1 MEKLRIE
8 HQTFSAER
16 APYHTVDAVIED
28 CRVAGE
34 EDGES
39 FLKESRNIEVRRCFM
54 DLRYPLWHVEGL
66 YLGESE
72 MTPNC
77 RAALWYDS
85 GVTIE
90 RCKMD
95 GIKALRECR
104 GVKLADTEAHSP
116 EFGWRCRD
124 LTAKNCTVVS
134 DYAFLGSERLRF
146 SDLDFT
152 GKYAFQYCRD
162 LVIRGSVLKTKDAF
176 WHAENVRVEDS
187 VIDGEYL
194 GWYSRGLTLVRC
206 KIRGT
211 QPLCYCEGL
220 RLVDC
225 TMEACDLAFEY
236 SDVEA
241 EIRGTVASVKNPRR
255 GKIVADG
262 YGEIVKNDSVY
273 PLFAE
278 ILVRKPQN

>member
-1 MEKLRIE
+1 MKKQRIE
-8 HQTFSAER
+8 NQTFPGER
-16 APYHTVDAVIED
+16 ALYYTQDAVIEN

-66 YLGESE
+66 VLADSE
-72 MTPNC
+72 MTEHC
-77 RAALWYDS
+77 RAALWYDTD
-85 GVTIE
+85 VTIE
-90 RCKMD
+90 NCKMN

-104 GVKLADTEAHSP
+104 NVALCGVTADSP
-116 EFGWRCRD
+116 EFGWKVRG
-124 LTAKNCTVVS
+124 LTAKNCTIS
-134 DYAFLGSERLRF
+134 SEYAFLESKNLEF
-146 SDLDFT
+146 SKLDFT
-152 GKYAFQYCRD
+152 GKYAFQYCRG
-162 LVIRGSVLKTKDAF
+162 LVIRDSCLKTKDAF
-176 WHAENVRVEDS
+176 WHAEDVRVEDS

-220 RLVDC
+220 RLIDC
-225 TMEACDLAFEY
+225 TMEGCDLAFEY
-236 SDVEA
+236 SDVAA
-241 EIRGTVASVKNPRR
+241 EILGSVDSVKNPRR

-262 YGEIVKNDSVY
+262 YGEIINSGSVY
-273 PLFAE
+273 PLSAE
-278 ILVRKPQN
+278 ILTRK